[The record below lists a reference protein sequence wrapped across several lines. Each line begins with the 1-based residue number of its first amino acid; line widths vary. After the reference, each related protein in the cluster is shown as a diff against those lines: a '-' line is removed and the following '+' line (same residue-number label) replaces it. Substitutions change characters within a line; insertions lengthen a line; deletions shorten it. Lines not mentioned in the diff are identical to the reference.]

1 VKITNSDLIKSSERE
16 LIDTIIGDLDWGIIK
31 KIVKDHHKLSIED
44 DVAYRQ
50 GDIIVH
56 DGKVAYQLDFE
67 VKMRLSVVFDRD
79 GNYLSL
85 AASDEGETDVPA
97 AALPAET
104 DEIAEALTQSESDVD
119 VVDVDVVDVVIG
131 DDDIPEGP
139 TQEALPAVDPE
150 KAPKENFSAM
160 ASHIADMISDINED

>member
-1 VKITNSDLIKSSERE
+1 VKITNSDLIKSGERE

-50 GDIIVH
+50 GDIIVQ

-119 VVDVDVVDVVIG
+119 VVDVVIG

>member
-1 VKITNSDLIKSSERE
+1 MKITNSDLIKSGERE

-50 GDIIVH
+50 GDIIVQ

-119 VVDVDVVDVVIG
+119 VVDVVIG